1 MKYPILITLLVGVTL
16 ILSRSVAAQTIRFV
30 AEDLPPYHFINEA
43 GKPDGGLVEIAR
55 ALQKVSGLD
64 AKIEIL
70 PMARAHHELQTMNN
84 VVMLAWLKTPSRE
97 QGYKFLGT
105 MCKIS
110 ASLIGLK
117 ENKLNLTDLEH
128 AKQYRI
134 STIRG
139 YYSEEYLR
147 SAGFSED
154 HDLVLVSHYASL
166 WHLLYKGRTDLI
178 LTNTQT
184 IQRELDALGLDSS
197 QLEYKLTLED
207 FPSQL
212 HLAANQN
219 FPDEVARKISAA
231 LDTLKVSGRYQE
243 IIQKWQM
250 PH

>member
-1 MKYPILITLLVGVTL
+1 MKYRFVSTLLVWITL
-16 ILSRSVAAQTIRFV
+16 IVSMSSNAQLIRFI
-30 AEDLPPYHFINEA
+30 AEDLPPYHFINDA
-43 GKPDGGLVEIAR
+43 GKADGGLVEIAR
-55 ALQKVSGLD
+55 ALQQESGLE

-70 PMARAHHELQTMNN
+70 PMARAHHELQTKNN

-97 QGYKFLGT
+97 QGYKFLGS
-105 MCKIS
+105 MCQIS

-147 SAGFSED
+147 GAGFSEE
-154 HDLVLVSHYASL
+154 HDLVLVSHYANL
-166 WHLLYKGRTDLI
+166 WQLLYKGRTDLI

-184 IQRELDALGLDSS
+184 IKRELDALGLNPDK
-197 QLEYKLTLED
+197 LEYKLTLKD

-212 HLAANQN
+212 HLAANQS
-219 FPDEVARKISAA
+219 FPDELAVKISAA
-231 LDTLKVSGRYQE
+231 LDKLKTSGRYQK

-250 PH
+250 PN